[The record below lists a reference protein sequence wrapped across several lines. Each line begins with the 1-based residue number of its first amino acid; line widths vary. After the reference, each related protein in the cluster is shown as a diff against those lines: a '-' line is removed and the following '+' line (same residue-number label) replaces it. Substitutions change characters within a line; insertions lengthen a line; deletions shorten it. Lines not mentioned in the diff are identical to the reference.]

1 MNVPFYLFVYGCLQA
16 STYTFIFLITAFLT
30 YFYLF
35 IQIEAS
41 LQSAGFTK
49 LAYENASLF
58 DETNFPEDIKRQFE
72 FIKDIGSAALED
84 ESKIEEVSQHDLI
97 FMSAKKLCSN
107 VHNLSYLLLAN
118 FAAMIY
124 ECKLNIGRQCD
135 GKVPTRWRLSLLLL

>member
-1 MNVPFYLFVYGCLQA
+1 MFT

-41 LQSAGFTK
+41 LQSAAFTK

-97 FMSAKKLCSN
+97 FMPAKKLCSN
-107 VHNLSYLLLAN
+107 VHNLSYLLISELCCHDLWMQTKYRPSIWRKSTHKM
-118 FAAMIY
+118 AA
-124 ECKLNIGRQCD
+124 
-135 GKVPTRWRLSLLLL
+135 